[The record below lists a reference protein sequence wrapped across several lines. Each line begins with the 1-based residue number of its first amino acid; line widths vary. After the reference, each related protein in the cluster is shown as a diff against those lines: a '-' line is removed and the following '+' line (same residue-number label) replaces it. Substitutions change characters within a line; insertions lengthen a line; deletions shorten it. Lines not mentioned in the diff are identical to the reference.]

1 MNRAYGWIFVGKDNG
16 GRCVDKRGHGEG
28 VGKKKRKGVEPEE
41 GHGLGAPPIST
52 GEDHLAD
59 CPRASVSPSGE
70 WGWVR
75 PLHTHCIL

>member
-1 MNRAYGWIFVGKDNG
+1 MWTKGDMG
-16 GRCVDKRGHGEG
+16 G

-41 GHGLGAPPIST
+41 GRGLGAPPIST

-59 CPRASVSPSGE
+59 CPQTSVSPSGE